1 MIDRP
6 YLLLVSL
13 ALGGLVAAGQGGHG
27 FGPVPPVELPDV
39 AVTRHDGARLRLR
52 EVFRGHRTA
61 VQFIF
66 VDCPTACPLL
76 GSLFRKVD
84 QALSDSDAQLVSITV
99 NPERDSAAR
108 LGEWRKRFAAGPR
121 WLGLRLETV
130 DLPAVLAAFGQ
141 ESGPPT
147 GHTLQV
153 FLVDS
158 LARYVARTTDLPGAA
173 AVAGALRVEPTL
185 AGAIPAKARIAA
197 TGQDIFEG
205 RGGVTASIGTDRL
218 DPRASHCS
226 GCHGA
231 RGNGGG
237 EGKTVVPGLRGAAL
251 TRSMSRRGGPA
262 SAYSRETFCAS
273 LRSGVDPAGVQFSPM
288 MPRYEIDNRSCAML
302 WQFLTS
308 GQ

>member
-1 MIDRP
+1 MILRLQ
-6 YLLLVSL
+6 LLLGFL
-13 ALGGLVAAGQGGHG
+13 ALGGVMAAGQGGHG
-27 FGPVPPVELPDV
+27 FGPVPPTELPDV

-52 EVFRGHRTA
+52 DVFRGRRTA

-84 QALSDSDAQLVSITV
+84 QALGDSDAQLVSITV

-108 LGEWRKRFAAGPR
+108 MGEWRTSFAASPR
-121 WLGLRLETV
+121 WLGLRVEAV
-130 DLPAVLAAFGQ
+130 DLPVLLAAFGQ

-153 FLVDS
+153 FLVDG
-158 LARYVARTTDLPGAA
+158 LARYVARTTQLPGAA
-173 AVAGALRVEPTL
+173 AVASALRVETKW
-185 AGAIPAKARIAA
+185 ADAIPVKGRIAT
-197 TGQDIFEG
+197 TGQDLFEG
-205 RGGVTASIGTDRL
+205 RGGVAASVGADRL
-218 DPRASHCS
+218 DPRAAQCS

-237 EGKTVVPGLRGAAL
+237 EGKTVVPGLRGDAL
-251 TRSMSRRGGPA
+251 TKSMPRRGGPA
-262 SAYSRETFCAS
+262 SAYSRETFCAG
-273 LRSGVDPAGVQFSPM
+273 LRSGVDPAGVQFSPL
-288 MPRYEIDNRSCAML
+288 MPRYEIDNRSCTML

>member
-1 MIDRP
+1 MILRLQ
-6 YLLLVSL
+6 LLLGSL
-13 ALGGLVAAGQGGHG
+13 ALGGVMAAGQGGHG
-27 FGPVPPVELPDV
+27 FGPVPPAELPDI
-39 AVTRHDGARLRLR
+39 AVTRHDGAQLRLR
-52 EVFRGHRTA
+52 DVFRGHRTA

-84 QALSDSDAQLVSITV
+84 QALGGGDAQLVSITV

-108 LGEWRKRFAAGPR
+108 MAEWRKSFSASPR
-121 WLGLRLETV
+121 WFGLRVEAAN
-130 DLPAVLAAFGQ
+130 LPAVLAAFGEQ
-141 ESGPPT
+141 SGPPT

-153 FLVDS
+153 FLVDG
-158 LARYVARTTDLPGAA
+158 LARYVARTTALPSAA
-173 AVAGALRVEPTL
+173 AVASALRVETKL
-185 AGAIPAKARIAA
+185 ADSVPANGQAA
-197 TGQDIFEG
+197 TTGQELFEG
-205 RGGVTASIGTDRL
+205 RSGVAASVGADRL
-218 DPRASHCS
+218 DPRAAQCS

-237 EGKTVVPGLRGAAL
+237 EGKTVVPGLRGDAL
-251 TRSMSRRGGPA
+251 TKSMPRRGGPA

-273 LRSGVDPAGVQFSPM
+273 LRSGVDPAGVQFSPL
-288 MPRYEIDNRSCAML
+288 MPRYQIDNRSCAML